1 MGKGRR
7 KILGILPKAQKGGQ
21 SKWEVEEQWPHP
33 VAY

>member
-7 KILGILPKAQKGGQ
+7 KILGILSKAQKGGQ
-21 SKWEVEEQWPHP
+21 SKGEVQEQWPHP